1 MAAEVL
7 CLRPAADFARVG
19 VTPPDA
25 LTIHFRAPDAEDV
38 PVLMRRVQGLV
49 IPAVGPVL
57 PASLFDSS
65 AVRVVQVTGA
75 GVDRLDRAA
84 MEAMGIPVC
93 NVPGGSNAALAEYAV
108 SSALF
113 LLRRFGESSRLLRAG
128 DYAGHRATLLKA
140 LPPGLGGLT
149 VGVVG
154 LGAIGLDVAR
164 AFRAMGARLIYADPA
179 PRDPAA
185 AAALGAEARPLEVLL
200 AESDVVTLHIP
211 LLPATRGLIGAREI
225 AAMKPGAVLIQAAR
239 GGIVDEQ
246 ALAAA
251 LESGHLGGAAVDVH
265 EAEPPSPDAPLF
277 HVSDAAAARLILS
290 PHIAGVTRQ
299 SWATLFENA
308 WSNILRVV
316 RDGAAPTNRVY

>member
-38 PVLMRRVQGLV
+38 PALMRRVQGLV
-49 IPAVGPVL
+49 IPAVGPAL
-57 PASLFDSS
+57 PASLFDGS

-128 DYAGHRATLLKA
+128 DYAGHRATLLKS

-225 AAMKPGAVLIQAAR
+225 AAMKPGAVLIHAAR

-277 HVSDAAAARLILS
+277 HVSDAAAARLILT

-299 SWATLFENA
+299 SWATLFEDA

-316 RDGAAPTNRVY
+316 RDGATPTNRVY

>member
-49 IPAVGPVL
+49 IPAVGPAL
-57 PASLFDSS
+57 PASLFDGS
-65 AVRVVQVTGA
+65 AVQMVQVTGA